1 MDGKD
6 YKKAGNSILFGIL
19 LTSNV
24 VLMILGLLL
33 SSIGIYSC
41 EKNKNFA
48 DYNGSFCIIGLLIVI
63 TCFIGHGVRYSPL
76 HLFIYEVCLL
86 VLFILQLIFT
96 SLNFN
101 DSHLDSS
108 LENIN
113 LYRFALIQTII
124 IIILS
129 FVVGGWYW
137 KTLENN
143 NKTIV
148 VSLNQP
154 SLSPFIKH

>member
-6 YKKAGNSILFGIL
+6 YKNAGNSILFGTFLIA
-19 LTSNV
+19 NV
-24 VLMILGLLL
+24 ALMILGLLL
-33 SSIGIYSC
+33 ISIGIYSC

-48 DYNGSFCIIGLLIVI
+48 YYNGSFCIIGILIVVA
-63 TCFIGHGVRYSPL
+63 CFIGHGVRYSPL
-76 HLFIYEVCLL
+76 YLLVYEASLL
-86 VLFILQLIFT
+86 VLFILHMIFT
-96 SLNFN
+96 SLNFKEN
-101 DSHLDSS
+101 HLNSSSDSID
-108 LENIN
+108 
-113 LYRFALIQTII
+113 LYRFALIQTILMM
-124 IIILS
+124 ILC

-148 VSLNQP
+148 VSKNQA